1 MKTYFLPMCV
11 TVFWWR
17 DGVRDY
23 SFELNLFNRNA
34 PTVAIR
40 LGVFSIIWR

>member
-1 MKTYFLPMCV
+1 MKMYFCRCV
-11 TVFWWR
+11 SLYFWWR

-23 SFELNLFNRNA
+23 SFELNILNNSV

-40 LGVFSIIWR
+40 LGALSIVWR